1 MKATING
8 VTYEGTEEEIRRI
21 VENPP
26 GGYHPYPENPYPPY
40 YPPTQPYPTWPPE
53 VPNYPSNT
61 DWPWGRRN
69 WDGSPIVTCCADIGD
84 LF

>member
-26 GGYHPYPENPYPPY
+26 DNGYPRINRPYPYWPDEMPTYPSW
-40 YPPTQPYPTWPPE
+40 PPTNPCYPT
-53 VPNYPSNT
+53 NT

-69 WDGSPIVTCCADIGD
+69 WDGSPIVTCCIDGD
-84 LF
+84 FLC